1 MWFPISLGST
11 SLIFDALISLWDGRN
26 FFVLWNVEELREET
40 PRPLV
45 VRIKVDWCTGWW
57 VFVNIAT
64 NFSPVFFKV
73 TINWGL
79 WLWVL
84 FGNNM
89 CGIGTQVKSESAP
102 NNHGIYRRGPFFR
115 IHPLP
120 LFLSDQKSSRG
131 NWSTPSFLVPL
142 STFFSRL
149 KQNLQPWTRVA
160 RSWLSRIF
168 KSELR

>member
-1 MWFPISLGST
+1 MGVYSFLWFPISLGST

-102 NNHGIYRRGPFFR
+102 NNHGIYRRGPFFGFT
-115 IHPLP
+115 HCLC
-120 LFLSDQKSSRG
+120 
-131 NWSTPSFLVPL
+131 
-142 STFFSRL
+142 FF
-149 KQNLQPWTRVA
+149 PTRNPQGETGLHQVF
-160 RSWLSRIF
+160 WF
-168 KSELR
+168 HCPPFFPD